1 MPIDRHESGKVG
13 ARWHRSTGGKQT
25 TLVLQK
31 EKKKPQPANVGPIFV
46 LIFLGE
52 QELKD
57 KNWYKSKLLI
67 TFK

>member
-31 EKKKPQPANVGPIFV
+31 EKKKKKKPQPANVGPIFV

-52 QELKD
+52 EQLKD
-57 KNWYKSKLLI
+57 KN
-67 TFK
+67 